1 MRIPDYYDIWQAREF
16 ERDRWL
22 ERRPRC
28 FHCGEPVQQEMA
40 VNLRD
45 YGWLCEECIKNNTE
59 EVIVDD

>member
-1 MRIPDYYDIWQAREF
+1 MMDVYDLWQAREF

-22 ERRPRC
+22 ERLPKC

-59 EVIVDD
+59 EVIVDDY

>member
-1 MRIPDYYDIWQAREF
+1 MMDVYDLWQAREF
-16 ERDRWL
+16 EQDRWL
-22 ERRPRC
+22 ERLPKC